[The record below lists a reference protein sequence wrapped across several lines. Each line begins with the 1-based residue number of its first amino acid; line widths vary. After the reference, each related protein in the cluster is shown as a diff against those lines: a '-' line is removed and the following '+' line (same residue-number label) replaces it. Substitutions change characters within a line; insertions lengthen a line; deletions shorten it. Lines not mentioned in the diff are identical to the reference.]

1 MKKAL
6 TVVLMCFLIYT
17 LSACSAKGK
26 KVSGSSSTNENF
38 YLQYY
43 PDLRNMSIRGNKGYI
58 TGLLCNGS
66 GTYDILSIEN
76 ASIVLSDPNGRVQK
90 RIKLNSSI
98 ANNCSIGRY
107 GSVPYNIS
115 FDLSDT
121 NFTSLREV
129 RYSVEGTYRY
139 SKCVG
144 NGCKICNTQKNT
156 ATEHTNTKDSPTQIL
171 CTWCKG
177 SGVCKE
183 CDGSGKNGYSGVLA
197 AYGCQLCDK
206 TGVCAKCGGDGY
218 TDLY

>member
-1 MKKAL
+1 M
-6 TVVLMCFLIYT
+6 
-17 LSACSAKGK
+17 
-26 KVSGSSSTNENF
+26 
-38 YLQYY
+38 
-43 PDLRNMSIRGNKGYI
+43 
-58 TGLLCNGS
+58 
-66 GTYDILSIEN
+66 
-76 ASIVLSDPNGRVQK
+76 SDPNGRVQK

-144 NGCKICNTQKNT
+144 NGCKICNTQRIRLQ
-156 ATEHTNTKDSPTQIL
+156 SIL
-171 CTWCKG
+171 ILKIHRHRFFVRGVKG

-183 CDGSGKNGYSGVLA
+183 CDGSGKTVIPAYWRRMGVSFATKLAFVQNVVVMAILISTKKYS
-197 AYGCQLCDK
+197 Y
-206 TGVCAKCGGDGY
+206 Y
-218 TDLY
+218 